1 MYQLAHVANTILFRA
16 KSEGVAVSPMK
27 LQKLVY
33 FLYAEY
39 LYDEQDHLFAERF
52 EAWKYGPVLDDVYQA
67 FKEYGANRI
76 KKYMPD
82 ANGLLQIID
91 TDSDIQFKLCF
102 DKVWYTYAAK
112 TGIELSKMTHQSLSA
127 WYAAVSNRQTFLRDQ
142 DIIAEMEQRHNGR
155 RTEETSTH
163 C

>member
-16 KSEGVAVSPMK
+16 KNEDMAISPMK

-39 LYDEQDHLFAERF
+39 LYSEKDSLFAERF
-52 EAWKYGPVLDDVYQA
+52 EAWKYGPVLDDIYQA

-82 ANGLLQIID
+82 ANGLFQIID
-91 TDSDIQFKLCF
+91 TDSDIGFKACF
-102 DKVWYTYAAK
+102 EKVWYSYASK
-112 TGIELSKMTHQSLSA
+112 TGIELSKMTHQTCSA
-127 WYAAVSNRQTFLRDQ
+127 WYAAVSAGKTFLTDK
-142 DIIAEMEQRHNGR
+142 DIMTEMERRNNVQ
-155 RTEETSTH
+155 RTEEYSP

>member
-16 KSEGVAVSPMK
+16 KNEDMAVSPMK
-27 LQKLVY
+27 LQKLIY

-39 LYDEQDHLFAERF
+39 LYNEDDHLFAERF
-52 EAWKYGPVLDDVYQA
+52 EAWKYGPVLDDIYQA

-82 ANGLLQIID
+82 ANGLYQIID
-91 TDSDIQFKLCF
+91 TDSDRQFKICF

-112 TGIELSKMTHQSLSA
+112 TGIELSKITHQPISA
-127 WYAAVSNRQTFLRDQ
+127 WYAAVRAGKTFLRDQ
-142 DIIAEMEQRHNGR
+142 DILTEMEHRNNGR
-155 RTEETSTH
+155 RTEETSP

>member
-16 KSEGVAVSPMK
+16 KNEEMAVSPMK

-39 LYDEQDHLFAERF
+39 LYNENDHLFAERF
-52 EAWKYGPVLDDVYQA
+52 EAWKYGPVLDDIYQA
-67 FKEYGANRI
+67 FKEYGASRI

-82 ANGLLQIID
+82 ANGLYQIID
-91 TDSDIQFKLCF
+91 TDSDRQFKICF

-112 TGIELSKMTHQSLSA
+112 TGIELSKITHQPFSA
-127 WYAAVSNRQTFLRDQ
+127 WYAAVSAGNVCCKSSGSSWLYVSRDKKN
-142 DIIAEMEQRHNGR
+142 H
-155 RTEETSTH
+155 
-163 C
+163 

>member
-82 ANGLLQIID
+82 ANGLLQVID
-91 TDSDIQFKLCF
+91 TDSDLQFKLCF

-112 TGIELSKMTHQSLSA
+112 TGIELSKMTHQPLSA
-127 WYAAVSNRQTFLRDQ
+127 WYAAVSNRRTFLQDQ

>member
-1 MYQLAHVANTILFRA
+1 MYQLAHVANSILFRA
-16 KSEGVAVSPMK
+16 KNEEMAVSPMK

-39 LYDEQDHLFAERF
+39 LFNANDHLFAERF
-52 EAWKYGPVLDDVYQA
+52 EAWKYGPVLDDIYQA
-67 FKEYGANRI
+67 FKEYGASRI

-82 ANGLLQIID
+82 ANGLYQIID
-91 TDSDIQFKLCF
+91 TDSDRQFKISF

-112 TGIELSKMTHQSLSA
+112 TGIELSKITHQPCSA
-127 WYAAVSNRQTFLRDQ
+127 WYAAVSTGKIFLRDQ
-142 DIIAEMEQRHNGR
+142 DIITEMEHRNNGR
-155 RTEETSTH
+155 RTEEPSP